1 MNCLILVLVI
11 LHLSSELW
19 AITCNS
25 SLDEPFYF
33 KFGPQCTDD
42 TFLSKS
48 LDHCSEETL
57 SQRFSFGNI
66 ERSTLFVCVNGI
78 IAFDTPVANY
88 STNYFETSNHAMIAP
103 FFADVYL
110 VDNFIDYMCVDKTN
124 YEVGTDSGNW
134 YEFERICGFY
144 HDEEEISLSNEAI
157 NFRED
162 YIPNETI
169 RDLVSLHENKV
180 FHRNETNVTFDD
192 DISRLVF
199 GQRTTK
205 YVNLANNV
213 FKREMSDVDL
223 NNANALIANNLFGI
237 SFDWGYVVTWYKVS
251 AFPGRLDGFN
261 SFQAAIACGVASEYS
276 QRRCFSIFDFFEL
289 EWVYNNW
296 QEGFSISGFN
306 GGNGNFHVKF

>member
-134 YEFERICGFY
+134 YEFERISGFY

-157 NFRED
+157 NFREAI
-162 YIPNETI
+162 YLTRLSET
-169 RDLVSLHENKV
+169 LFLFTKMK
-180 FHRNETNVTFDD
+180 FFTETK
-192 DISRLVF
+192 RMLLL
-199 GQRTTK
+199 TT
-205 YVNLANNV
+205 
-213 FKREMSDVDL
+213 
-223 NNANALIANNLFGI
+223 I
-237 SFDWGYVVTWYKVS
+237 
-251 AFPGRLDGFN
+251 
-261 SFQAAIACGVASEYS
+261 
-276 QRRCFSIFDFFEL
+276 
-289 EWVYNNW
+289 
-296 QEGFSISGFN
+296 
-306 GGNGNFHVKF
+306 FHV

>member
-1 MNCLILVLVI
+1 MNCLVLVLVI

-19 AITCNS
+19 AITCNK

-42 TFLSKS
+42 TFLSKDV
-48 LDHCSEETL
+48 DHCSEETL
-57 SQRFSFGNI
+57 SRSFSFGNV

-110 VDNFIDYMCVDKTN
+110 VDNFIDYMCVDRTN
-124 YEVGTDSGNW
+124 YEVGTDSAHW
-134 YEFERICGFY
+134 YEFEPICGLF
-144 HDEEEISLSNEAI
+144 HSQEEKSLYYGAI
-157 NFRED
+157 RFRGHT
-162 YIPNETI
+162 ILNETL
-169 RDLVSLHENKV
+169 RFLVAFHEDTIFQPNI
-180 FHRNETNVTFDD
+180 TNVHFDD
-192 DISRLVF
+192 YISRLVF

-213 FKREMSDVDL
+213 FKREMSDADL
-223 NNANALIANNLFGI
+223 HNANALIANNLFGI
-237 SFDWGYVVTWYKVS
+237 SFDWGYVVTWYKVL
-251 AFPGRLDGFN
+251 AFPGNLDGFN
-261 SFQAAIACGVASEYS
+261 SFQAAIACGVVSEIS

-289 EWVYNNW
+289 KWVYNNLL
-296 QEGFSISGFN
+296 EGFSISGFN
-306 GGNGNFHVKF
+306 GGNGNFHIKF